1 MSFRYT
7 LEIVDKNGKSL
18 DYLQLFGNNDFIQE
32 LHEFAKR
39 HDGLQDYE
47 DFCVILN
54 NETLNELYAVV
65 DNCCL
70 NFAKDETYRNI
81 DVI

>member
-39 HDGLQDYE
+39 HNGLQDYE
-47 DFCVILN
+47 DFSVILN

-65 DNCCL
+65 DNYCL
-70 NFAKDETYRNI
+70 NFVLALVR
-81 DVI
+81 V